1 MEEASKST
9 SGAIWREVA
18 MRLSFF
24 FKLCGLFVQTKSP
37 NALRALLWAGHRG

>member
-1 MEEASKST
+1 MTRREYQGVRLAE
-9 SGAIWREVA
+9 EVA